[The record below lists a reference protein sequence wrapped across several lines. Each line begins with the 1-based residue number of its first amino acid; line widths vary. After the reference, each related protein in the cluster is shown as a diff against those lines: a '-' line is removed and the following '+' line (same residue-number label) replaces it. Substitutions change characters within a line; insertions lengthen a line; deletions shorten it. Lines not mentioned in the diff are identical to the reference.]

1 MLGEVCISHV
11 LRIKRDNVLGKV
23 GVPDVLLR
31 RGDRHDGQGLPCSP
45 GGFMV
50 VTLLG
55 GGH

>member
-11 LRIKRDNVLGKV
+11 LRIKRDNMLGKV
-23 GVPDVLLR
+23 GIPDVLLR
-31 RGDRHDGQGLPCSP
+31 RGDRRDGQGLPRP
-45 GGFMV
+45 RGGSMV

>member
-11 LRIKRDNVLGKV
+11 LRIKGDNVLGKV

-31 RGDRHDGQGLPCSP
+31 RGDRGDGQGLPCPP
-45 GGFMV
+45 GGSMV

>member
-11 LRIKRDNVLGKV
+11 LRIKRDNMLGKV
-23 GVPDVLLR
+23 GIPDVLLR
-31 RGDRHDGQGLPCSP
+31 RGDRCDGQGLPRP
-45 GGFMV
+45 WGGSMV